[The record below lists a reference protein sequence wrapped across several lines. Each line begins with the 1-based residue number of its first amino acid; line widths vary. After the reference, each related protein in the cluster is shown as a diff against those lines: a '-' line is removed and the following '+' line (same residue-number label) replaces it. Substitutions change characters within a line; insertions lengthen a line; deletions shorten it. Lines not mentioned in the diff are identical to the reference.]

1 MSKKTVEQIIN
12 SGNDYV
18 ITVKANQ
25 PKLYHQIQKN
35 ILDSDSTSTHHDFEK
50 VRDRITERRVSVF
63 NNLEDISQQW
73 VGLKSL
79 VRVERFG
86 TRAGKSYE
94 ETAYY
99 ISSINLDAYGF
110 SLGIRGH
117 WGVENRLHWV
127 KDVIFGEDKAQM
139 VDGYAAANFSI
150 LRSFVIN
157 IFRTNGFDSLT
168 KAIRHCAHNILLLFS
183 FLE

>member
-18 ITVKANQ
+18 IAVKANQ

-35 ILDSDSTSTHHDFEK
+35 MVDSHPTSTYHDFEK
-50 VRDRITERRVSVF
+50 IRDRVTQRRISVF
-63 NNLEDISQQW
+63 NNLEDIGPQW
-73 VGLKSL
+73 VGLKRL
-79 VRVERFG
+79 VRVERLG

-99 ISSINLDAYGF
+99 ISSINLNAFDFAR
-110 SLGIRGH
+110 GIRGH

-168 KAIRHCAHNILLLFS
+168 KAIRKCAHNLLLLFS